1 MNNEDTRLRVDE
13 IYDTIKTLQ
22 KELDDLR
29 GECSHLIYTIG
40 YTSWKPGN
48 MDISKICS
56 HCSENIGK
64 ASKEEVD
71 EFLKKEV

>member
-29 GECSHLIYTIG
+29 GECSHLNYNIG
-40 YTSWKPGN
+40 YTTWRSGN

-56 HCSENIGK
+56 HCSENLGV
-64 ASKEEVD
+64 ASKEEKE